1 MKIILE
7 ENHGICNITL
17 NNGTINSITTELL
30 NDLITCIDNAEKTY
44 DGIIITGNEKFFSM
58 GFHLPELL
66 QKDEKRL
73 LDFYNLFNEF
83 ILKLY
88 TLPIPTCSV
97 LTGHAVAGGCIIA
110 LATDFRFAV
119 PEKKIGLNEIN
130 LGLPVPL
137 LAQEILNTSVC
148 GKYTKEILYFGEFIT
163 TNVAFNFGLIDE
175 IFTFEDIN
183 SKVFEKVKLISQKNK
198 KAFSIMKANLT
209 KTIAEK
215 YKQYKDLDSE
225 LFLKCWFTD
234 DTQSLLKEASKK
246 F

>member
-1 MKIILE
+1 MKVILE

-17 NNGTINSITTELL
+17 NNGMINSITTELL
-30 NDLITCIDNAEKTY
+30 NNLINYITNAEKTY
-44 DGIIITGNEKFFSM
+44 EGIIITGNEKFFSM

-66 QKDEKRL
+66 QKDEKNL

-119 PEKKIGLNEIN
+119 PAKKIGLNEIN
-130 LGLPVPL
+130 IGLPVPL
-137 LAQEILNTSVC
+137 LAQEILNNIVF
-148 GKYTKEILYFGEFIT
+148 GKYFKEMLYFGEFIT
-163 TNVAFNFGLIDE
+163 TNVAYNFGLVDE
-175 IFTFEDIN
+175 IFTFEDIHN
-183 SKVFEKVKLISQKNK
+183 KAFEKIKLLSQKNK
-198 KAFSIMKANLT
+198 KAFSIMKSNFT
-209 KTIAEK
+209 KTIVRK
-215 YKQYKDLDSE
+215 YREHKDLDSE
-225 LFLKCWFTD
+225 LFIKCWFND
-234 DTQSLLKEASKK
+234 DTQNLLKEASKK